1 VNAPDWAKRLC
12 EQYPSFRLVWAP
24 QRVVLMGGYWESDG
38 FFKYRLK
45 PRYPNK
51 TCWVLER
58 WLHGRHYGTPETWT
72 EATITPD
79 GYLACGPYPAGG
91 LFECVHLFDV
101 EPCRADT
108 LAAILRRVFASR
120 VRSVGEIR
128 EGLLAESIS
137 EEAELDRQFEEEWDR
152 SHGVRRGL
160 SFTHSGVLQNVNSD
174 IEEYKSRLAAAKVR
188 VRREQF
194 QAGFQQGELKHV

>member
-1 VNAPDWAKRLC
+1 MTPEWARIACNAWGP
-12 EQYPSFRLVWAP
+12 FRVVWASE
-24 QRVVLMGGYWESDG
+24 RTVVIGGYYEADG
-38 FFKYRLK
+38 FFRYARR
-45 PRYPNK
+45 PRYPGK

-58 WLHGRHYGTPETWT
+58 WLHGRNYGTPETWT

-91 LFECVHLFDV
+91 VYECVHLFDA
-101 EPCRADT
+101 EPLRADT
-108 LAAILRRVFASR
+108 LEAVLRRVFAGR

-128 EGLLAESIS
+128 DSLLAESIA
-137 EEAELDRQFEEEWDR
+137 EEAELDRQFEEQWDK

-160 SFTHSGVLQNVNSD
+160 SFTHDGVLQNTYAD

-188 VRREQF
+188 VRRSEF
-194 QAGFQQGELKHV
+194 QAGFRQGNLSIG

>member
-1 VNAPDWAKRLC
+1 MALPDAYGAILAPYLG
-12 EQYPSFRLVWAP
+12 FRLVWAP
-24 QRVVLMGGYWESDG
+24 ERTVLIGGYWEADG

-45 PRYPNK
+45 LRYPGK

-91 LFECVHLFDV
+91 VYECVHLFDV
-101 EPCRADT
+101 EPLRADT
-108 LAAILRRVFASR
+108 LAAVLRRVFASR

-128 EGLLAESIS
+128 ESLLAESIG

-160 SFTHSGVLQNVNSD
+160 SFNHGGILQYGNSD
-174 IEEYKSRLAAAKVR
+174 IEEYKARLASAKVR
-188 VRREQF
+188 VRRDQF
-194 QAGFQQGELKHV
+194 QAGFQQGELNV